1 LALTVIYLSIYRIG
15 RTSVEEKLAAWREPK
30 SEADVAH
37 VRANSNSACRG
48 IPLPRVLAVPAA
60 GCDTRRYPAGSRSTS
75 KGLRSLASCRVA
87 CREST
92 ALACLFITIS
102 GCIALER
109 VVLRVTAKLHYRIVA
124 SLRCCARRRSSD
136 SCLGRFRAC
145 RGAQRSHSC
154 AAFTQTTAV
163 RARACVRECVCACV
177 CVSGVSGSRRRRRPS
192 TTLC

>member
-75 KGLRSLASCRVA
+75 EGLRSLASCRVA
-87 CREST
+87 SQQHWR
-92 ALACLFITIS
+92 ACSSLFS

-109 VVLRVTAKLHYRIVA
+109 FGSGLFCALPLSCTIA
-124 SLRCCARRRSSD
+124 SLHRCAVVHAGVRAIRAWADFAPAVVRSD
-136 SCLGRFRAC
+136 R
-145 RGAQRSHSC
+145 
-154 AAFTQTTAV
+154 TAV
-163 RARACVRECVCACV
+163 LHSRKRPQCVLVRACVSVCVRVCACQV
-177 CVSGVSGSRRRRRPS
+177 
-192 TTLC
+192 

>member
-87 CREST
+87 SQQHWRACSSLSVD
-92 ALACLFITIS
+92 ALRWSGLFCALPLSCTI
-102 GCIALER
+102 
-109 VVLRVTAKLHYRIVA
+109 A
-124 SLRCCARRRSSD
+124 SLHRCAVVHAGVRAIRAWADFAPAVVRSD
-136 SCLGRFRAC
+136 R
-145 RGAQRSHSC
+145 
-154 AAFTQTTAV
+154 TAV
-163 RARACVRECVCACV
+163 LHSRKRPQCVLVRACVSVCVRVCACQV
-177 CVSGVSGSRRRRRPS
+177 
-192 TTLC
+192 